1 MITPPLQGEGDR
13 GARSRGGGALPQTAP
28 PVIETAR
35 KLRRTMSSPEVLL
48 WQRLRGSPDGIRF
61 RRQHPVGPYVVDFY
75 CSAARLVIEVDGAIH
90 DDRARAAAD
99 VMREA
104 FLVAQGLQV
113 IRLSAAD
120 VLRDV
125 DGIASEVLA
134 LAGAPLHHQPPAMP
148 EPGGPPPRSGEE
160 L

>member
-13 GARSRGGGALPQTAP
+13 GAQRRGGGALPQKIS
-28 PVIETAR
+28 PVIEMAR
-35 KLRRTMSSPEVLL
+35 RLRRTMSSPEVLL

-61 RRQHPVGPYVVDFY
+61 RRQHPIGPYVVDFY
-75 CSAARLVIEVDGAIH
+75 CRTARLVIEVDGMIH
-90 DDRARAAAD
+90 DDRVRAAAD
-99 VMREA
+99 VTREA
-104 FLVAQGLQV
+104 FLVAQGFRV
-113 IRLSAAD
+113 IRIPASD
-120 VLRDV
+120 ILRDV

-148 EPGGPPPRSGEE
+148 EPGGSPPRAGEA